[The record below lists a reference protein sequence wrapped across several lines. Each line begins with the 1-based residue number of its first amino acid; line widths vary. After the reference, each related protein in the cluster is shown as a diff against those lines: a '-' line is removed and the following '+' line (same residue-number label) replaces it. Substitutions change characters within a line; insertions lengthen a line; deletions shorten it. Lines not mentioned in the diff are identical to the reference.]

1 MKIIDSRKDFYDYV
15 VGQFG
20 IDKDVV
26 LDRRKYDTIEYY
38 LKKNPDS
45 PLRWFFNDMPSPN
58 INDSYPQIYDGR
70 YRWQFPFF
78 VDYKKFIG
86 KPLGSVGCLVVE
98 LGFRRWIFCVERY
111 KSYES
116 GKIVINVI
124 GIIDCNISVNDKI
137 LPNPILLYQPYMLTE
152 ASYNKRLAVNYY
164 YNNKKAAEE
173 HTYTDLILK
182 DTFIPK
188 HISPQDAYYALYNY
202 QLAMREPQVIDN
214 RTDLQKIDSYGF
226 DRKTSFRKM

>member
-38 LKKNPDS
+38 LRKNPDS

-58 INDSYPQIYDGR
+58 INDSYQEIYDGR
-70 YRWQFPFF
+70 YKWQFPFF

-86 KPLGSVGCLVVE
+86 KPLGKLNCLVVE

-116 GKIVINVI
+116 GKIIINVI
-124 GIIDCNISVNDKI
+124 GIIDCNISANDKI
-137 LPNPILLYQPYMLTE
+137 LPNRIEKSNKNQFFFLASTCHCFLGLFRRPSTVGQSTSVNSVVRLPTLIYFLGFTVTSNVFRDQPQYQYIKEL
-152 ASYNKRLAVNYY
+152 NIFIQVNLSLF
-164 YNNKKAAEE
+164 N
-173 HTYTDLILK
+173 
-182 DTFIPK
+182 
-188 HISPQDAYYALYNY
+188 
-202 QLAMREPQVIDN
+202 
-214 RTDLQKIDSYGF
+214 GF
-226 DRKTSFRKM
+226 Y

>member
-26 LDRRKYDTIEYY
+26 LDRRGYDTIEYY
-38 LKKNPDS
+38 LRKNPDS

-58 INDSYPQIYDGR
+58 INDSYQTIYDGR
-70 YRWQFPFF
+70 YKWRFPFF

-86 KPLGSVGCLVVE
+86 KPLGNIKYLVVE

-124 GIIDCNISVNDKI
+124 GIIDCNISANDKI

-152 ASYNKRLAVNYY
+152 ASYNKKLAVDYY
-164 YNNKKAAEE
+164 YNNRKAAEE

-202 QLAMREPQVIDN
+202 QLAMREPEVIDN